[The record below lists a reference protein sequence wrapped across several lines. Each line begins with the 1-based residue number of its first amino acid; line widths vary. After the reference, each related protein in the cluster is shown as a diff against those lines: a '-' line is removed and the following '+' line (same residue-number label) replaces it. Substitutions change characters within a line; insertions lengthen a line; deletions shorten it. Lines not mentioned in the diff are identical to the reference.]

1 MENFLNML
9 WVETLKV
16 RKSRIPW
23 MVGLG
28 FMILPLMC
36 AFLFFVYKNPALSQQ
51 LGIVGA
57 KANLVVG
64 DVSWPAYFKILKEAF
79 AIGGF
84 LIVCLMLAWV
94 FGREFMD
101 HTVKDILAV
110 PVPRANILAAKFVVV
125 AVWYIIV
132 VGIFYPFCLLMGS
145 LIQLPGLTPDLLL
158 QESLSLLLIATLN
171 ILVTLPFAFLTSMGG
186 GIMLPIGIAILI
198 LIIDNL
204 AAVIGYG
211 DYFPWA
217 IPGMLSQGEPLT
229 TVSLVIVLT
238 TALAGIAATY
248 LWWMYADQSR

>member
-1 MENFLNML
+1 MNML
-9 WVETLKV
+9 WIETLKA

-28 FMILPLMC
+28 FMILPLVC

-64 DVSWPAYFKILKEAF
+64 DVSWPAYFKIIKESF

-84 LIVCLMLAWV
+84 LIVCLMLSWV
-94 FGREFMD
+94 FGREFTD
-101 HTVKDILAV
+101 HTIKDILAV
-110 PVPRANILAAKFVVV
+110 PVPRSDILAAKIAVV
-125 AVWYIIV
+125 AVWYVIV
-132 VGIFYPFCLLMGS
+132 MGIFYPFCLLMGN
-145 LIQLPGLTPDLLL
+145 LIQLPGFTSELLL
-158 QESLSLLLIATLN
+158 QESLSLLLIAVLN
-171 ILVTLPFAFLTSMGG
+171 MLVTLPFAFLASVGRG
-186 GIMLPIGIAILI
+186 LMLPIGIAILI
-198 LIIDNL
+198 LVIDNL
-204 AAVIGYG
+204 TAVIGYG

-229 TVSLVIVLT
+229 TVSLVIVFT